1 MELQKI
7 IILITY
13 LKTYFT
19 YFLFYGHDFLECTYQ
34 KLQFK
39 NKKTKTKMNITGVK
53 TTTVV
58 YKF

>member
-39 NKKTKTKMNITGVK
+39 NKKTKTKMNITGVILEN
-53 TTTVV
+53 V
-58 YKF
+58 YF

>member
-19 YFLFYGHDFLECTYQ
+19 YFLFYVHDFLECTYQ

-39 NKKTKTKMNITGVK
+39 NKKTKTKMNITGVISEN
-53 TTTVV
+53 V
-58 YKF
+58 YF